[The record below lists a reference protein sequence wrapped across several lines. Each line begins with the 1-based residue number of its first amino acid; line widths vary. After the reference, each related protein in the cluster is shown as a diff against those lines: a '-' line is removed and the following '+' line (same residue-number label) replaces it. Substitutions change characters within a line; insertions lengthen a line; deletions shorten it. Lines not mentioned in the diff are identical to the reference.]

1 MKTKLTRVE
10 KTGRIVLAL
19 LVGTLIWGA
28 AIDDEAFSVEVELPL
43 VLEAAEGYVV
53 LGDRSDSVMVKLTGS
68 GLEMLSHQIS
78 FPLSGINRSVQISGI
93 QSFPASIT
101 LGLRTS
107 DIHPQGSVVVSRLI
121 PDHITF
127 TIDTVISR
135 ELPVS
140 VLSSDGIP
148 FRFRFVSVEPDCITV
163 TGPSS
168 IVLLMDSVATE
179 AVSISSG
186 HVTASLAFSSEMVA
200 YSEGLVQIR
209 IYEPAVSA
217 AIPD

>member
-1 MKTKLTRVE
+1 M
-10 KTGRIVLAL
+10 LAL

-28 AIDDEAFSVEVELPL
+28 AIDDEAFSVEVGLPL
-43 VLEAAEGYVV
+43 VLEAADRYVV
-53 LGDRSDSVMVKLTGS
+53 LGDRRDSVMVKLTGS

-78 FPLSGINRSVQISGI
+78 FPLSRINRSVQVSGI
-93 QSFPASIT
+93 QSFPANIT

-107 DIHPQGSVVVSRLI
+107 DIHPQGSVVVSGLI

-186 HVTASLAFSSEMVA
+186 QATASLAFSSEMVA
-200 YSEGLVQIR
+200 YSRGLVQIW

-217 AIPD
+217 TNPD